1 MLALLFSQILTIEKL
16 WKQQVWEGRRTSQRS
31 IIKLQKDSIHVTK
44 SLYFKILTKNELDD
58 LKHKVLNGI
67 IGKTNKSPADG
78 RILKTNNPRLITF
91 LNLITDTSYEKL
103 VALFVG
109 SYFVNTL
116 DQVMPRVKDED
127 FRNTRDNLGET
138 GSFS

>member
-1 MLALLFSQILTIEKL
+1 M
-16 WKQQVWEGRRTSQRS
+16 
-31 IIKLQKDSIHVTK
+31 TK

-103 VALFVG
+103 LALFVG